1 MAMAMA
7 MSRSVLARVARGGHP
22 VYQPLLRAEGNL
34 TADTLGKRFLSGF
47 KGHRCYSTWNK
58 LPTVDFEPIG
68 HVYMTVAFIFGMG
81 TLVPYAISSGKKSEE
96 GQKRL
101 EDLKAE
107 VEKSRRRLN
116 QV

>member
-1 MAMAMA
+1 M
-7 MSRSVLARVARGGHP
+7 L
-22 VYQPLLRAEGNL
+22 Q
-34 TADTLGKRFLSGF
+34 
-47 KGHRCYSTWNK
+47 GHRCYSTWNK